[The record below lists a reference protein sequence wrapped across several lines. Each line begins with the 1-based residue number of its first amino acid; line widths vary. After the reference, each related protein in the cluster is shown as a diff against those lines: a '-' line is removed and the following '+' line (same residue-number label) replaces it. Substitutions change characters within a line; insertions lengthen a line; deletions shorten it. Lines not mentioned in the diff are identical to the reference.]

1 MTTPTPVT
9 ARALALL
16 ANGRTIAETEKET
29 GLPAGAVRALVNG
42 QRGWL
47 VGEDG
52 RVYDPNQPGGKVKLP
67 EGAQGTQDKPGRRA
81 APPGGSVDELL
92 AQAAELDDKT
102 AQTLLKKTNDQLAK
116 LRARVDEVR
125 AWQEAEAQR
134 AADLAAAER
143 KIQELQAQLAEA
155 RARVKELGG
164 KPSRPRSSAGPG
176 RDWAAIREWARA
188 NGIDVPSRGRVPAA
202 VVAKYDAAHGRA

>member
-1 MTTPTPVT
+1 LTTSTPV
-9 ARALALL
+9 AAGALVLL
-16 ANGRTIAETEKET
+16 AQGRTIAEAAEET
-29 GLPAGAVRALVNG
+29 GLPASAVRALANG

-47 VGEDG
+47 IDQHG
-52 RVYDPNQPGGKVKLP
+52 RVYDPNQPDGKVKLP
-67 EGAQGTQDKPGRRA
+67 DGVRDVQGKPARRRTT
-81 APPGGSVDELL
+81 SVDELL

-102 AQTLLKKTNDQLAK
+102 VQTLLKKTQDQLAK
-116 LRARVDEVR
+116 LRARVGEVR

-202 VVAKYDAAHGRA
+202 VVAEYAAAHGRA

>member
-52 RVYDPNQPGGKVKLP
+52 RVYDPNQPDGKVKLP
-67 EGAQGTQDKPGRRA
+67 DGVRGVQGKPARRRTT
-81 APPGGSVDELL
+81 SVDELL

-102 AQTLLKKTNDQLAK
+102 VQTLLKKTQDQLAK
-116 LRARVDEVR
+116 LRARVGEVR

-188 NGIDVPSRGRVPAA
+188 NGIDVPPRGRVPAA